1 MLARCARCQGTFTT
15 ERFGRQTCPH
25 CGSELLLA
33 DPGQPQPPPA
43 APPGEAAGG
52 LPPPPPPGGGWAPP
66 PPPTRPAEQPDLPSP
81 FAERRTRG
89 FFRSFFE
96 TWKLVAT
103 EPQKF
108 FARVRI
114 DQVGTAILFGVLAS
128 WVGGAVGGLLNTL
141 SSRAQLAQAR
151 DQLSGAE
158 LPAEAARWLEW
169 YLDRVADG
177 TFAAGQ
183 AILAPI
189 WALLWMFV
197 LTAMVH
203 VLLLV
208 FQGARRGFSATL
220 TVVAF
225 SHGLYLISAVPQC
238 GGLIAWVWQI
248 VVMIAGIA
256 AIHRTQIWKSATAV
270 LAPLFI
276 CCCCFSTSTVM
287 MIAAAVSQNAGGA
300 GGVTDL

>member
-1 MLARCARCQGTFTT
+1 M
-15 ERFGRQTCPH
+15 
-25 CGSELLLA
+25 
-33 DPGQPQPPPA
+33 
-43 APPGEAAGG
+43 
-52 LPPPPPPGGGWAPP
+52 PPPPPAPP
-66 PPPTRPAEQPDLPSP
+66 AAEPDLPSP
-81 FAERRTRG
+81 FAERSTRG

-128 WVGGAVGGLLNTL
+128 WVGGAVGGVLNTL

-151 DQLSGAE
+151 SQLSE
-158 LPAEAARWLEW
+158 LPPEFAEWMQW
-169 YLDRVADG
+169 YFDRVSDG
-177 TFAAGQ
+177 TFAGAQ

-189 WALLWMFV
+189 WALVWMFIV
-197 LTAMVH
+197 TAVVH

-225 SHGLYLISAVPQC
+225 SHGLYLLSAVPQC

-248 VVMIAGIA
+248 VVVIAGLA
-256 AIHRTQIWKSATAV
+256 AIHRTQLWKSATAV
-270 LAPLFI
+270 LAPVVV
-276 CCCCFSTSTVM
+276 CCCCLSASSVM
-287 MIAAAVSQNAGGA
+287 MIAAAVQQGAGGAGGA

>member
-33 DPGQPQPPPA
+33 DPSQPQPPPA
-43 APPGEAAGG
+43 APPGAVAGG
-52 LPPPPPPGGGWAPP
+52 LPPPPPPGGGWMPP
-66 PPPTRPAEQPDLPSP
+66 PPPTPPAEEPDLPSP
-81 FAERRTRG
+81 FAERSTRG

-128 WVGGAVGGLLNTL
+128 WVGGAIGGVLNTL
-141 SSRAQLAQAR
+141 TSRAQLAQAR
-151 DQLSGAE
+151 GQLSEFPPEVSELLQRYFDLVANGTMAGA
-158 LPAEAARWLEW
+158 
-169 YLDRVADG
+169 
-177 TFAAGQ
+177 Q

-189 WALLWMFV
+189 WALVWMFLV
-197 LTAMVH
+197 AGVVH

-208 FQGARRGFSATL
+208 FQGARRGFAATL

-238 GGLIAWVWQI
+238 GGVIAWVWQI
-248 VVMIAGIA
+248 VVVIAGLA
-256 AIHRTQIWKSATAV
+256 AIHRTQLWKSATAV
-270 LAPLFI
+270 LAPVFV
-276 CCCCFSTSTVM
+276 CCCCGSVSTIM
-287 MIAAAVSQNAGGA
+287 MIAAAVSQGAGGA